1 MRQLPLDAPTANQE
15 TAAEKSL
22 EHGMTYLF
30 KDEAI
35 LMPNIFVY
43 HRIFEFLASRIYH
56 CFMN

>member
-1 MRQLPLDAPTANQE
+1 LPLDAPTANQE

-22 EHGMTYLF
+22 EHDMTYLF